1 LPVDSPGREKGEL
14 KGVEMTQQVQWFTR
28 FRAAIL
34 KISKGMVLA
43 SCVMLAVIL
52 FFSVADVAGREL
64 FLHPIYGTYEIVS
77 MAFVICGA
85 FAIGYTQLVKGH
97 IQINII
103 SDRLSPRGRSILF
116 LFSYLASITGSTLVA
131 WQGWLRMVV
140 YFHKSLGSE
149 TVTLGM
155 PLWPFMLIFSFG
167 FFWLSIVLLFD
178 IYESVIGAFKG

>member
-1 LPVDSPGREKGEL
+1 
-14 KGVEMTQQVQWFTR
+14 MTLQVLWLSR
-28 FRAAIL
+28 LRAAIM
-34 KISKGMVLA
+34 KISQGMVLV
-43 SCVMLAVIL
+43 SCFMLAIIL

-64 FLHPIYGTYEIVS
+64 FLHPIYGTWEIVS
-77 MAFVICGA
+77 MAFVVCGS

-116 LFSYLASITGSTLVA
+116 LFSYLAGITASTLVA
-131 WQGWLRMVV
+131 WQGWLRMIV
-140 YFHKSLGSE
+140 YFHKTLGSE

-155 PLWPFMLIFSFG
+155 PLWPFMLVFSLG

-178 IYESVIGAFKG
+178 IYDCIIGAFKG